1 MNLFEMLK
9 EHDFAEE
16 KILFKLMDNENDEVR
31 LYNKDFF
38 IVPLG
43 HKLEDIK
50 EKFDKI
56 EAIDIVSPEE
66 IPRNLAKF
74 KFHVLGHM
82 AIEEEVIQRH
92 SEGKLLKAEDLSTAA
107 RLEVISEWI
116 KKMENTK
123 FFHSVDTQKGSS
135 GSPLIFYKDKTW
147 YVAGIHVGGLDRS
160 NFKTGV
166 HANYAE
172 NIRTFLRTEYKT
184 GKPCFLLTFAA

>member
-1 MNLFEMLK
+1 MLK
-9 EHDFAEE
+9 QHDFAEE
-16 KILFKLMDNENDEVR
+16 KILFKLMDNDNDEVR
-31 LYNKDFF
+31 LYYKDFF

-43 HKLEDIK
+43 DKLEDIK

-82 AIEEEVIQRH
+82 AIAREEVIQRH
-92 SEGKLLKAEDLSTAA
+92 SEGKLLKAEDLSAAA

-123 FFHSVDTQKGSS
+123 LFHSVDTQKGSS

-184 GKPCFLLTFAA
+184 GKPCFLFCCIILLVK